1 MSDPTAFIL
10 AVLALLATPG
20 PTNTLLAASGA
31 AMGFGRSLR
40 LVPAELSGYLLSI
53 IGLITLAGPL
63 VAAHPMVAVGLKLMA
78 GLWLGCCALCLW
90 RGSVSSDEANPTR
103 ISARRV
109 FVTTALNPKALVFAL
124 VIIPQGSPAETVPWL
139 AGFSAL
145 VILVATAWITFGALA
160 ARSAGHLATP
170 RRISR
175 AAALVLAVFAM
186 VIAGAAIAAVVYPK

>member
-1 MSDPTAFIL
+1 MTDPAAFLL

-31 AMGFGRSLR
+31 GMGFGRSLR

-53 IGLITLAGPL
+53 LVLITLAGPL
-63 VAAHPMVAVGLKLMA
+63 VAAHPMVAVGLKLVA

-90 RGSVSSDEANPTR
+90 RGNGSDEQTDPAR

-124 VIIPQGSPAETVPWL
+124 VIIPQGSPIQTAPWL
-139 AGFSAL
+139 AAFSTL
-145 VILVATAWITFGALA
+145 VILVAMAWIAFGAMM

-170 RRISR
+170 RRIRR
-175 AAALVLAVFAM
+175 AAALILAVFATM
-186 VIAGAAIAAVVYPK
+186 IAGAAITAVV

>member
-1 MSDPTAFIL
+1 MSDPAAFLL

-31 AMGFGRSLR
+31 GMGFGRSLP

-53 IGLITLAGPL
+53 LGLITLVGPL
-63 VAAHPMVAVGLKLMA
+63 VAAQPMVAVGLKIVA

-90 RGSVSSDEANPTR
+90 RGSESLDQTDPAR

-124 VIIPQGSPAETVPWL
+124 VIIPQGSLSQTAPWL
-139 AGFSAL
+139 AAFSVL
-145 VILVATAWITFGALA
+145 VILVAMAWITFGTMV

-170 RRISR
+170 RRIRR
-175 AAALVLAVFAM
+175 AAALILAAFAT
-186 VIAGAAIAAVVYPK
+186 VIAGAAIAAVV

>member
-1 MSDPTAFIL
+1 MSDPTTFIL

-63 VAAHPMVAVGLKLMA
+63 VAAYPMVAVGLKLVA

-90 RGSVSSDEANPTR
+90 RGNASSDEAVPAR

-124 VIIPQGSPAETVPWL
+124 VIIPQGSLGQTMPWL
-139 AGFSAL
+139 AGFSVM
-145 VILVATAWITFGALA
+145 VILVAMAWIAFGAMV